1 MWAGA
6 GSPPIPSLPS
16 QSVDSEDSF
25 VPGRR
30 ASLSDLTD
38 LEDIEGLTVRQLKE
52 ILARNFVNYKGC
64 CEKWELMERVTR
76 LYKDQKGL
84 QHLGEGPCGRQRR
97 RAPERLL
104 SRFRVHV
111 NLTRFPCF

>member
-1 MWAGA
+1 MRAGA

-25 VPGRR
+25 VPARR

-97 RAPERLL
+97 RTLERLL
-104 SRFRVHV
+104 SCFRVHV
-111 NLTRFPCF
+111 NLPRFPCF